1 MRASLGVKLTLTS
14 TLLVAIVVAFLG
26 YTHADSVRQEHDD
39 WAAER
44 TLTYRQQ
51 VTELAESATNLLA
64 VAVSEHLMGTE
75 LEPLDLV
82 ARQIV
87 RRDARV
93 ATLRIANQSGD
104 ILADSA
110 NRVDPM
116 KLVKLPG
123 SAADWFEPSQR
134 EETHPDVAGGATGKK
149 VLVLQR
155 PILDPGSEV
164 AKPIGTVEF
173 TYDLSPLAAQLQQIE
188 QQRKDAVSRSLGF
201 TLKIGLLALIIGAL
215 LSLFQGI
222 RYAQP
227 IRKLAA
233 TTSKIAQGDLT
244 ARVDVR
250 QSDEVG
256 ALGHQFNHMAD
267 RIQTLL
273 KDTVARAELE
283 HELNLAREIQSV
295 LVPRPGTHAAPGIDV
310 AGYYEPASNVGG
322 DFWDLSALPRGRSA
336 ILIGDVTGHGVPAS
350 ILTATAKGCLD
361 TLRHVHGGDMQ
372 VAETMRVLDR
382 VIHDAG
388 HGAFFMTA
396 TAIVLDATE
405 NALYFSAAAHPPGLL
420 IRWTESGVKVSRLAA
435 RGNRLGDGDA
445 SGFEAKRIRVAKDD
459 LLVWYTDGLV
469 DAINDEGRPYSTRA
483 LLHILGQLEQSNTP
497 DQVLER
503 VVADI
508 RRFRKGTPLQD
519 DVTLVVG
526 KVA

>member
-1 MRASLGVKLTLTS
+1 MRASLGVKLTITS

-26 YTHADSVRQEHDD
+26 YTHADSVRSEHDQ
-39 WAAER
+39 WADER
-44 TLTYRQQ
+44 ARTYREQ

-64 VAVSEHLMGTE
+64 TAVSEHLQGTE

-87 RRDARV
+87 RRDERV
-93 ATLRIANQSGD
+93 VTVRIANQSGD
-104 ILADSA
+104 ILASSA
-110 NRVDPM
+110 TRIDPM
-116 KLVKLPG
+116 HLEKLPG
-123 SAADWFEPSQR
+123 GAAEWFAPSQR
-134 EETHPDVAGGATGKK
+134 EEAADGKK
-149 VLVLQR
+149 VLVVRR
-155 PILDPGSEV
+155 PILDPGSAEPR
-164 AKPIGTVEF
+164 PIGAVEF
-173 TYDLSPLAAQLQQIE
+173 AYDLSPLAQQLQVIE
-188 QQRKDAVSRSLGF
+188 QQRKEAISRSLGF
-201 TLKIGLLALIIGAL
+201 TLKIGLLALVLGAL
-215 LSLFQGI
+215 LSLFQGL
-222 RYAQP
+222 RYARP
-227 IRKLAA
+227 IKKLAQ
-233 TTSKIAQGDLT
+233 TTSRIAQGDLA
-244 ARVDVR
+244 ARVEVR
-250 QSDEVG
+250 QADEVG
-256 ALGHQFNHMAD
+256 ALGLQFNHMAD
-267 RIQTLL
+267 RIQVLL
-273 KDTVARAELE
+273 EESVTKAELE
-283 HELNLAREIQSV
+283 HELELAREIQSV
-295 LVPRPGTHAAPGIDV
+295 LVPRPGTHAAPGIEV
-310 AGYYEPASNVGG
+310 AGYYEPAFNVGG

-396 TAIVLDATE
+396 TAVVLDATE

-445 SGFEAKRIRVAKDD
+445 AGFEAKRIRVAKDD

-469 DAINDEGRPYSTRA
+469 DAVNDEGRQYSTRS
-483 LLHILGQLEQSNTP
+483 LLHLLGQLDPRSSPE
-497 DQVLER
+497 QVLDR

-508 RRFRKGTPLQD
+508 RRFRKGTALQD

-526 KVA
+526 RVA

>member
-26 YTHADSVRQEHDD
+26 YTNANSVRQDHDD
-39 WAAER
+39 WASERAE
-44 TLTYRQQ
+44 TYREQ
-51 VTELAESATNLLA
+51 VTELAESATKLLA
-64 VAVSEHLMGTE
+64 VAVSEHLQGTE

-87 RRDARV
+87 RRGERV
-93 ATLRIANQSGD
+93 AKLRIANKSGD
-104 ILADSA
+104 IVADSSA
-110 NRVDPM
+110 RVDPM
-116 KLVKLPG
+116 KLTRLGGTPEE
-123 SAADWFEPSQR
+123 WFTPSQQ
-134 EETHPDVAGGATGKK
+134 ETEADGTRL
-149 VLVLQR
+149 LVVRR
-155 PILDPGSEV
+155 PILDPSAET
-164 AKPIGTVEF
+164 ARPIGAVEF
-173 TYDLSPLAAQLQQIE
+173 SYDLSPLDAQLAKIE
-188 QQRKDAVSRSLGF
+188 EQRREAISKSLGF
-201 TLKIGLLALIIGAL
+201 TLKIGLLALVIGAL
-215 LSLFQGI
+215 LSLFQGL
-222 RYAQP
+222 RYARP
-227 IRKLAA
+227 IRRLAQ
-233 TTSKIAQGDLT
+233 TTSKIAQGDLA

-250 QSDEVG
+250 QADEVG

-267 RIQTLL
+267 RIQALL
-273 KDTVARAELE
+273 HESVAKAELE
-283 HELNLAREIQSV
+283 HELALAREIQSV
-295 LVPRPGTHAAPGIDV
+295 LVPRPGTHTAPGIEV

-445 SGFEAKRIRVAKDD
+445 AGFEAKRIRVAKDD

-469 DAINDEGRPYSTRA
+469 DATDEEGRTYSTRK
-483 LLHILGQLEQSNTP
+483 LLHLLGRLDPASSPE
-497 DQVLER
+497 QVLDR

-508 RRFRKGTPLQD
+508 RRFRKGTALQD

>member
-82 ARQIV
+82 ARQVV
-87 RRDARV
+87 RRDTRV
-93 ATLRIANQSGD
+93 TKLRIANQSGD

-123 SAADWFEPSQR
+123 TAADWFKPGQR
-134 EETHPDVAGGATGKK
+134 EEVQADKK

-155 PILDPGSEV
+155 PILDPGSDI

-188 QQRKDAVSRSLGF
+188 QQRKDAISRSLGF
-201 TLKIGLLALIIGAL
+201 TLRIGLLALVIGAL
-215 LSLFQGI
+215 LSLFQGL
-222 RYAQP
+222 RYALP

-233 TTSKIAQGDLT
+233 TTSKIAQGDLA
-244 ARVDVR
+244 ARVEVR

-273 KDTVARAELE
+273 KDTVAKAELE

-469 DAINDEGRPYSTRA
+469 DAVNDEGRPYSTRA

-503 VVADI
+503 VIGDM
-508 RRFRKGTPLQD
+508 RRFRKGAALPD

>member
-44 TLTYRQQ
+44 ARTYREQ

-64 VAVSEHLMGTE
+64 VAVSEHLQGTE

-82 ARQIV
+82 VRQIV

-93 ATLRIANQSGD
+93 ITLRIANKSGE
-104 ILADSA
+104 ILADSGA
-110 NRVDPM
+110 RVDPL
-116 KLVKLPG
+116 KLTRMPG
-123 SAADWFEPSQR
+123 SAETWFAPSQQ
-134 EETHPDVAGGATGKK
+134 EESRDDKK
-149 VLVLQR
+149 LLVLRR
-155 PILDPGSEV
+155 PILDPGATEPR
-164 AKPIGTVEF
+164 PIGAVEF
-173 TYDLSPLAAQLQQIE
+173 AYDLSPLDAQLQAIE
-188 QQRKDAVSRSLGF
+188 AQRKEAVSRSLGF
-201 TLKIGLLALIIGAL
+201 TLKIGLLALVLGAL
-215 LSLFQGI
+215 LSLFQGLRFSRPI
-222 RYAQP
+222 QRLAQ
-227 IRKLAA
+227 
-233 TTSKIAQGDLT
+233 TTSRIAQGDLA

-273 KDTVARAELE
+273 HESVAKAELE
-283 HELNLAREIQSV
+283 HELALAREIQSV
-295 LVPRPGTHAAPGIDV
+295 LVPRPGTHAAPGIEV

-396 TAIVLDATE
+396 TAVVLDATE

-445 SGFEAKRIRVAKDD
+445 AGFEAKRIRVAKDD

-469 DAINDEGRPYSTRA
+469 DAVNDEGRQYSTRS
-483 LLHILGQLEQSNTP
+483 LLHILGQLDPTSSPE
-497 DQVLER
+497 QVLDR
-503 VVADI
+503 VVSDM
-508 RRFRKGTPLQD
+508 RRFRKGAALQD

>member
-26 YTHADSVRQEHDD
+26 YTHADSLRSEHDD

-44 TLTYRQQ
+44 SRAYREQ

-87 RRDARV
+87 RRDERV
-93 ATLRIANQSGD
+93 ATVRIANQSGD

-110 NRVDPM
+110 QRVDPM
-116 KLVKLPG
+116 KLARLPG
-123 SAADWFEPSQR
+123 GPAEWFTAAQR
-134 EETHPDVAGGATGKK
+134 EETRAGKS
-149 VLVLQR
+149 VLVLQQ
-155 PILDPGSEV
+155 PILDPNSAEP
-164 AKPIGTVEF
+164 KPIGAVEF
-173 TYDLSPLAAQLQQIE
+173 AYDLSPLAAQLIQIE
-188 QQRKDAVSRSLGF
+188 QQRKDAISRSLGF

-215 LSLFQGI
+215 LSLFQGF
-222 RYAQP
+222 RYARP
-227 IRKLAA
+227 IVRLAQ
-233 TTSKIAQGDLT
+233 TTSKIAQGDLG

-273 KDTVARAELE
+273 HESVAKAEME
-283 HELNLAREIQSV
+283 HELALAREIQSV
-295 LVPRPGTHAAPGIDV
+295 LVPRPGTHTAPGIDV

-405 NALYFSAAAHPPGLL
+405 NALYYSAAAHPPGLL

-445 SGFEAKRIRVAKDD
+445 AGFEAKRVRVAKDD

-469 DAINDEGRPYSTRA
+469 DAVNDEGRQYSTRA
-483 LLHILGQLEQSNTP
+483 LLHILGQLDPTSTP

-503 VVADI
+503 VVADM
-508 RRFRKGTPLQD
+508 RRFRKGAALQD